1 MSYFVT
7 MNEEKLKKYL
17 IQIADQLTPEST
29 LEDVYD
35 QLALLA
41 DIDESEEQE
50 NRGETFTQQ
59 QVRDTSK
66 EWLR

>member
-1 MSYFVT
+1 

-50 NRGETFTQQ
+50 KKGEIFTQQ